1 MAKGFMVKITTTD
14 HEVRIYT
21 SKHNTQE
28 EALYYS
34 GLAYRL
40 AGNDTDK
47 IEEICIR
54 EIR

>member
-1 MAKGFMVKITTTD
+1 MAKGFTVTITTTD

-47 IEEICIR
+47 IA
-54 EIR
+54 EIRIKAIQ